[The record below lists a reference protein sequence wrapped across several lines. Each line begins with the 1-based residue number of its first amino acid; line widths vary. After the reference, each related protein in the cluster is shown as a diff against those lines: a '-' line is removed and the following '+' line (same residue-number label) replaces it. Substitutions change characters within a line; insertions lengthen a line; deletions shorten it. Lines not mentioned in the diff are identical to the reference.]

1 MKDQVFGWTNID
13 TNSMFAWSN
22 CYCNRDEFR
31 RELQG
36 KPICEQSILD
46 ALEKVDIRQYGK
58 EPLKVHSFFPDKG
71 IAYLCHGD
79 SGDASIY
86 IKWDVKNDDVSELK
100 EVIEAQTEIIKRQT
114 RLMEFMLEEIRII
127 KNDVK
132 NGFEDSAW

>member
-13 TNSMFAWSN
+13 TNSISAWSN

-46 ALEKVDIRQYGK
+46 ALKKVNIRQFGK

-71 IAYLCHGD
+71 IAYLCLGD

-86 IKWDVKNDDVSELK
+86 IKWEVKNDDVGELK
-100 EVIEAQTEIIKRQT
+100 KVIEAQTEIIERQT
-114 RLMEFMLEEIRII
+114 RLMEFMLDELRII

-132 NGFEDSAW
+132 KLI